1 MAHPGP
7 CAPGEDRTP
16 HQVCA
21 DDNDVALRTPSIVH
35 LWLAVQGSE
44 SEEVTEEGS
53 RLWLQELLGLDTS
66 RAEHELSS
74 PALPHCPSAGK
85 HIKLPAPWGHSAGKI
100 SPWAQ

>member
-21 DDNDVALRTPSIVH
+21 DDNDVALRTPSIIH

-44 SEEVTEEGS
+44 REEGTEEGS
-53 RLWLQELLGLDTS
+53 RLWL
-66 RAEHELSS
+66 
-74 PALPHCPSAGK
+74 
-85 HIKLPAPWGHSAGKI
+85 
-100 SPWAQ
+100 